1 MRQSIGF
8 IASILGLMGG
18 IILMIMSMDKRGNDE
33 TGMLLS
39 GITIALSVIFG
50 FVSLYSAKSREM
62 REKEIKLLE
71 QIHNALKPNYP
82 TDGEAKHTSEG
93 SEDATDFSTSM
104 KQDIN
109 KYKEMYE
116 SGQITKEVYTELLE
130 NQSSKLG

>member
-8 IASILGLMGG
+8 ILSILGVLGG
-18 IILMIMSMDKRGNDE
+18 VIYLIMSINNSGNDAA
-33 TGMLLS
+33 GMIISYMLIS
-39 GITIALSVIFG
+39 LSVIFG
-50 FVSLYSAKSREM
+50 FLSLYSAKSREYM
-62 REKEIKLLE
+62 EKQNKLLE
-71 QIHNALKPNYP
+71 QIHSALKPNYP
-82 TDGEAKHTSEG
+82 TEGEAKHTSEG

-130 NQSSKLG
+130 NQSSKLS